1 MAQTIAT
8 MSQRY
13 PPVSDTQPQPG
24 ITPEQR
30 AELQRL
36 LEEKRA
42 ERQAARLKPL
52 PGWLPPAMK
61 TLPYVL
67 ISVTLLN
74 LFIGLLAVF
83 TPYLGM
89 WFGAAVTDPIYTA
102 YSYICPQRPSHT
114 FFIGGHAMA
123 FEQRDVSVH
132 LGMAGAGLLYL
143 FWAPVRKPLASWLA
157 LAMVAPML
165 IDVAISTVGI
175 LPSTWHS
182 RLWTGGLAGFAVI
195 WWSYP
200 RFDRYL
206 RKVQDHVARL
216 QSARA

>member
-1 MAQTIAT
+1 

-13 PPVSDTQPQPG
+13 QPVSDIEPQPG

-30 AELQRL
+30 AELERL
-36 LEEKRA
+36 LEAKRA
-42 ERQAARLKPL
+42 ERQAARRKPL
-52 PGWLPPAMK
+52 PSWLPASMK
-61 TLPYVL
+61 TLPYIL

-74 LFIGLLAVF
+74 LFIGSLAVF
-83 TPYLGM
+83 TPYLAM
-89 WFGAAVTDPIYTA
+89 WFGPAVTDPIYTA

-114 FFIGGHAMA
+114 FFIGGHPMA

-132 LGMAGAGLLYL
+132 LGLAAAGLLYL
-143 FWAPVRKPLASWLA
+143 IWSRIRQPLATWVA
-157 LAMVAPML
+157 IAMIMPML

-175 LPSTWHS
+175 LPSTWVS

-216 QSARA
+216 QSVRV

>member
-1 MAQTIAT
+1 V
-8 MSQRY
+8 SQRY
-13 PPVSDTQPQPG
+13 QPVSDTEPQPG

-30 AELQRL
+30 AELERL
-36 LEEKRA
+36 LEAKRA
-42 ERQAARLKPL
+42 ERQAARRKPL
-52 PGWLPPAMK
+52 PAWLPATMK
-61 TLPYVL
+61 TLPYIL

-83 TPYLGM
+83 TPYLAM
-89 WFGAAVTDPIYTA
+89 WFGTAVTDPIYTA

-114 FFIGGHAMA
+114 FFIRGHPMA

-132 LGMAGAGLLYL
+132 LGLAAAGLLYL
-143 FWAPVRKPLASWLA
+143 VWSRIRQPLATWVA
-157 LAMVAPML
+157 IAMIMPML

-175 LPSTWHS
+175 LPSTWFS
-182 RLWTGGLAGFAVI
+182 RLWTGGLAGIAVV

-216 QSARA
+216 QSVRV

>member
-1 MAQTIAT
+1 

-13 PPVSDTQPQPG
+13 QPVSDIEPQPG

-30 AELQRL
+30 AELERL
-36 LEEKRA
+36 LEAKRA
-42 ERQAARLKPL
+42 ERQAARRKPL
-52 PGWLPPAMK
+52 PSWLPASMK
-61 TLPYVL
+61 TLPYIL

-74 LFIGLLAVF
+74 LFIGSLAVF
-83 TPYLGM
+83 TPYLAM
-89 WFGAAVTDPIYTA
+89 WFGPAVTDPIYTA

-114 FFIGGHAMA
+114 FLIGGHPMA

-132 LGMAGAGLLYL
+132 LGLAAAGLLYL
-143 FWAPVRKPLASWLA
+143 IWSRIRQPLATWVA
-157 LAMVAPML
+157 IAMIMPML

-175 LPSTWHS
+175 LPSTWVS

-216 QSARA
+216 QSVRV